1 MILVTLE
8 SMNPAAEPMDAA
20 TAAADTAGA
29 ARMERRILP
38 AHLPTSLL
46 TIVIGRG

>member
-8 SMNPAAEPMDAA
+8 SMNPAAKPMDAA
-20 TAAADTAGA
+20 TAADTAGA